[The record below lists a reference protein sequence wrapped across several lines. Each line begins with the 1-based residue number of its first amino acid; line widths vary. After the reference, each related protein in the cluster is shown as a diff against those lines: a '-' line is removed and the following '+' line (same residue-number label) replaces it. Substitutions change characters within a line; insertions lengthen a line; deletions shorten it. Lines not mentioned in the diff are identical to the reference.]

1 MARPLL
7 IDTSAWVEAM
17 RLQGDADTRKEVYA
31 ALRTGR
37 ARFCDLVRLELWNG
51 IGGDR
56 ERKWLV
62 ELEQNVE
69 TVPTDDGVWTEA
81 RRLARE
87 TRRQGLSLPATD
99 LLIAA
104 AARVHNLELLH
115 RDGHFDRLAE
125 LIPAAE

>member
-17 RLQGDADTRKEVYA
+17 RLQGHEATRSEVYS
-31 ALRTGR
+31 ALRAGR

-56 ERKWLV
+56 ERKWLR
-62 ELEQNVE
+62 ELEHTVE
-69 TVPTDDGVWTEA
+69 TVPTDDTAWAEA
-81 RRLARE
+81 TRLARE

-104 AARVHNLELLH
+104 CARVHDLEILH
-115 RDGHFDRLAE
+115 RDSHFDRLGALVPPPE
-125 LIPAAE
+125 

>member
-1 MARPLL
+1 MARSLL

-17 RLQGDADTRKEVYA
+17 RRRGDAATRNEVYA

-51 IGGDR
+51 IGGDA
-56 ERKWLV
+56 EWKWLT
-62 ELEQNVE
+62 ELEQSLE
-69 TVPTDDGVWTEA
+69 TVPTDDRIWAEA

-104 AARVHNLELLH
+104 CSRVHGLETLH
-115 RDGHFDRLAE
+115 RDTHFDRLAAA
-125 LIPAAE
+125 IPAAE

>member
-17 RLQGDADTRKEVYA
+17 RVKGDEATRNEVFA
-31 ALRTGR
+31 ALRSGR

-56 ERKWLV
+56 ERRWLV
-62 ELEQNVE
+62 ELEQNVD
-69 TVPTDDGVWTEA
+69 TVATDDTVWTEA

-87 TRRQGLSLPATD
+87 ARRGGLSLPATD

-104 AARVHNLELLH
+104 CSRVHNLEILH
-115 RDGHFDRLAE
+115 RDAHFDRLAS
-125 LIPAAE
+125 LIPAKH

>member
-17 RLQGDADTRKEVYA
+17 RQRGDEAIRHEVHA

-51 IGGDR
+51 IGGDA
-56 ERKWLV
+56 ERKWLR
-62 ELEQNVE
+62 ELEKNVE
-69 TVPTDDGVWTEA
+69 TVPTGDNVWAEA
-81 RRLARE
+81 RRLAQE
-87 TRRQGLSLPATD
+87 ARRQGLTLPATD

-104 AARVHNLELLH
+104 CSRVHGLEILH
-115 RDGHFDRLAE
+115 QDGHFDRLASA
-125 LIPAAE
+125 IPAAE